1 MNHMNNTLIENIKI
15 KSDLQYDF
23 LFESN
28 QYEQLDSDLKL
39 FLKESYDSGV
49 NFSIDIQKDKVL
61 LEMIEQDPLLLE
73 SIDEGLWDR
82 FKAGAARVGQGLKNV
97 TGIGQQTTDSKDAG
111 VASLFNGFKNK
122 FQKSSTPPAAKKPK
136 IGDEVEERFK
146 EIEEKTKKTPP
157 IDPNQGLKMVD
168 NSNAPKGLK
177 DKIKQA
183 IVNNPGKTKFLLGVL
198 SFGAGVA
205 AAAATGG
212 NPIAGKIVG
221 SLINGIGNAAIAKA
235 QGRGNGDAVMSG
247 LGGAIAGY
255 GLANLG
261 ATATNAIS
269 NFATGLIPGADPN
282 AYQVTKT
289 TGGGGVPKGGGG
301 GGGGGGGAYPFDQT
315 NPNKLYPDN
324 VSGGGGGGGG
334 GGGTY
339 PFDQTNP
346 NKLYPDNVSGGA
358 TGTGASSSPYQAYDP
373 NQPNYT
379 GGVPA
384 GGTVAGA
391 TTSGG
396 GSYPFDQTNPNQLYP
411 DTGVDTSVTTNQSF
425 PGTKP
430 EDIVPGSANDPNQGM
445 YATAAKKI
453 RRFDPTKGAEL
464 LQRGFRKENVEKTFT
479 KSYNNTYVLNKK
491 SNVISE
497 NEKQLDE
504 TWEENINEALNAE
517 QQKVYDE
524 FLTDLGKMFKQPKDQ
539 VIPFMQSQGSRFK
552 DILDFINAEV
562 NPSTSGDQPAAPDG
576 GTPGGAQP
584 AAPGSGTPGGAQPAA
599 PGSGTPGG
607 AQPAAPGSGTPGT
620 TPSDGTIPPSGLTKE
635 LQSKLDDIITPDF
648 LSGLVI
654 QFPEKIRFSKLEN
667 NTSTLLS
674 AKSLTK
680 IALKISKDKVLSM
693 LIKCQINNTTL
704 RFQTSFKPE
713 DLNQKLKNL
722 FEITFDSKSSVDI
735 FKRKLV
741 NTLAIEFS
749 KNPVLSG
756 GKSSK
761 DLSSI
766 ILSYLN
772 PKIDDPIRKMV
783 RSIYLTVQEVSY
795 LIEKEDIVYIGIS
808 NKGIKFIQEKSSS
821 DIQKPAEKTADD
833 PKAPNVGWT
842 DPRKS
847 GGDDDRGDSRQEE
860 SKYKLFESN
869 NRENKN
875 IFKLR

>member
-324 VSGGGGGGGG
+324 VSGG
-334 GGGTY
+334 
-339 PFDQTNP
+339 
-346 NKLYPDNVSGGA
+346 A

-552 DILDFINAEV
+552 DILDFIATAIKSNIL
-562 NPSTSGDQPAAPDG
+562 TIKKLIAAPQL
-576 GTPGGAQP
+576 P
-584 AAPGSGTPGGAQPAA
+584 
-599 PGSGTPGG
+599 
-607 AQPAAPGSGTPGT
+607 
-620 TPSDGTIPPSGLTKE
+620 
-635 LQSKLDDIITPDF
+635 
-648 LSGLVI
+648 
-654 QFPEKIRFSKLEN
+654 
-667 NTSTLLS
+667 
-674 AKSLTK
+674 
-680 IALKISKDKVLSM
+680 
-693 LIKCQINNTTL
+693 
-704 RFQTSFKPE
+704 
-713 DLNQKLKNL
+713 
-722 FEITFDSKSSVDI
+722 
-735 FKRKLV
+735 
-741 NTLAIEFS
+741 
-749 KNPVLSG
+749 
-756 GKSSK
+756 
-761 DLSSI
+761 
-766 ILSYLN
+766 
-772 PKIDDPIRKMV
+772 
-783 RSIYLTVQEVSY
+783 
-795 LIEKEDIVYIGIS
+795 
-808 NKGIKFIQEKSSS
+808 
-821 DIQKPAEKTADD
+821 
-833 PKAPNVGWT
+833 
-842 DPRKS
+842 
-847 GGDDDRGDSRQEE
+847 
-860 SKYKLFESN
+860 
-869 NRENKN
+869 
-875 IFKLR
+875 

>member
-1 MNHMNNTLIENIKI
+1 
-15 KSDLQYDF
+15 
-23 LFESN
+23 
-28 QYEQLDSDLKL
+28 
-39 FLKESYDSGV
+39 
-49 NFSIDIQKDKVL
+49 
-61 LEMIEQDPLLLE
+61 
-73 SIDEGLWDR
+73 
-82 FKAGAARVGQGLKNV
+82 
-97 TGIGQQTTDSKDAG
+97 
-111 VASLFNGFKNK
+111 
-122 FQKSSTPPAAKKPK
+122 
-136 IGDEVEERFK
+136 
-146 EIEEKTKKTPP
+146 
-157 IDPNQGLKMVD
+157 MVD
-168 NSNAPKGLK
+168 NSSAPKSLK

-205 AAAATGG
+205 AAAVTGG

-221 SLINGIGNAAIAKA
+221 SLINGIGNAALAKA

-255 GLANLG
+255 TLANLG

-301 GGGGGGGAYPFDQT
+301 GGGGGGAYPFDQT
-315 NPNKLYPDN
+315 NPNQLYPDN
-324 VSGGGGGGGG
+324 VSGGGGGGGA
-334 GGGTY
+334 Y

-346 NKLYPDNVSGGA
+346 NQLYPDNVSGGA

-453 RRFDPTKGAEL
+453 PRFNYKKGAEL
-464 LQRGFRKENVEKTFT
+464 LQRGIRKENVEKTFT
-479 KSYNNTYVLNKK
+479 KSYNKTYVLNKK

-576 GTPGGAQP
+576 GTPDGGTP
-584 AAPGSGTPGGAQPAA
+584 DGGTPGGAQPAA
-599 PGSGTPGG
+599 PGG

-635 LQSKLDDIITPDF
+635 LQSKLDAIITPDF
-648 LSGLVI
+648 LNGLVI
-654 QFPEKIRFSKLEN
+654 QYPGKIRDSDLQN
-667 NTSTLLS
+667 NTRTLLS
-674 AKSLTK
+674 AKSLNK
-680 IALKISKDKVLSM
+680 IALKISKDAALSM
-693 LIKCQINNTTL
+693 LIMCHINNTAL
-704 RFQTSFKPE
+704 KFKTSFKPE
-713 DLNQKLKNL
+713 DLSQKLKDL
-722 FEITFDSKSSVDI
+722 FEIKFDKKSSVDI
-735 FKRKLV
+735 FKRKLI

-749 KNPVLSG
+749 KNT
-756 GKSSK
+756 KQSSK
-761 DLSSI
+761 ELSAI

-772 PKIDDPIRKMV
+772 PKIDEPIRKMV
-783 RSIYLTVQEVSY
+783 QSISLTIEEVSR
-795 LIEKEDIVYIGIS
+795 LIEKDDIVYIGIS
-808 NKGIKFIQEKSSS
+808 NKGIKFIKEKSSS
-821 DIQKPAEKTADD
+821 DTQKPEEKLKTPTPTIQKPYDYE
-833 PKAPNVGWT
+833 PGEL
-842 DPRKS
+842 
-847 GGDDDRGDSRQEE
+847 EE
-860 SKYKLFESN
+860 NKLFESN